1 MDGASSFDDYRM
13 PDELWEVL
21 EPLLPK
27 YPESSKGGRP
37 RADLR
42 SVADAIFYR
51 LRTGCQWNAIPR
63 ELAPGST
70 AHQYFQEWL
79 EAGVF
84 DLLWQQALA
93 DYDDLVGLDLRW
105 QCVSP

>member
-1 MDGASSFDDYRM
+1 MYGASSFDDYRM
-13 PDELWEVL
+13 PEERWEQL
-21 EPLLPK
+21 ERFLPN
-27 YPESSKGGRP
+27 YPESTKGGRP

-51 LRTGCQWNAIPR
+51 LRTGCQWKSIPR

-79 EAGVF
+79 EAGV
-84 DLLWQQALA
+84 
-93 DYDDLVGLDLRW
+93 
-105 QCVSP
+105 CVSP

>member
-13 PDELWEVL
+13 PDELWEQL
-21 EPLLPK
+21 EPFLPK
-27 YPESSKGGRP
+27 YPESTKGGRP

-51 LRTGCQWNAIPR
+51 LRTGCQWKSIPR

-79 EAGVF
+79 EAGV
-84 DLLWQQALA
+84 
-93 DYDDLVGLDLRW
+93 
-105 QCVSP
+105 CVSP

>member
-13 PDELWEVL
+13 PDELWELL
-21 EPLLPK
+21 EPLLLK

-42 SVADAIFYR
+42 SVADAISYR
-51 LRTGCQWNAIPR
+51 LRTGCQWNAIPK

-70 AHQYFQEWL
+70 ARQYFQ
-79 EAGVF
+79 
-84 DLLWQQALA
+84 
-93 DYDDLVGLDLRW
+93 
-105 QCVSP
+105 